1 MKFLNVWNGL
11 DRPLVCFWVD
21 GSVSNSVV
29 FPSGV
34 MVSGVPVFADSWI
47 LSDTNGLSLA
57 YDVSAVFPGCTV
69 SVGSVAGSLVVQ
81 SSASPNYVD
90 HFMLG
95 LGFAITIGLTIW
107 VVRLM
112 RKVDVDSQISDI

>member
-1 MKFLNVWNGL
+1 MKFLNVLNGL

-57 YDVSAVFPGCTV
+57 YDVSVLFPGVTV
-69 SVGSVAGSLVVQ
+69 TVGSVAGSLVVQ
-81 SSASPNYVD
+81 SSTAPNYVD

-112 RKVDVDSQISDI
+112 RKVDVDSQISDL